1 MVSYD
6 IIKRCRMSKSVKLRG
21 KNSKLKVIELYAAN
35 YHCIF
40 WISLIEK
47 CLFLSFSK
55 YFFFLLFKL
64 RYFWSLGFQ
73 IIVIYREK
81 KTPSFLN
88 TLNLKVLRNR
98 ISRIIRLWSLF
109 CSILV
114 YASLHFL
121 LENIFLSFLPVMCR
135 IWCNLHKLYNI
146 CTIFVYIGVT

>member
-1 MVSYD
+1 MQQ
-6 IIKRCRMSKSVKLRG
+6 IIAVFSGFLSSKSV
-21 KNSKLKVIELYAAN
+21 
-35 YHCIF
+35 
-40 WISLIEK
+40 
-47 CLFLSFSK
+47 FS
-55 YFFFLLFKL
+55 YPFQNIFFLLFKL

-73 IIVIYREK
+73 IIVIYREN

-121 LENIFLSFLPVMCR
+121 SENIFLSFLPVMCR

-146 CTIFVYIGVT
+146 CTIFVYTVFVYNLCCCSHLRETVS